1 MTNNINSNTLK
12 DIPMPDDF
20 NDDDKLRF
28 EVLYNESK
36 VKHSD
41 VYKKEPWIIYYA
53 IIMNIRSEK
62 GHLTLTDNEL
72 EELAS
77 KYKQVP
83 NEVICNGKEIPYLY
97 DSSNNPI
104 FKDNSYFFENDK
116 NGNNAFTSNVIDKVI
131 IELEDKIIYND
142 NIE

>member
-1 MTNNINSNTLK
+1 MTDINSNSLK
-12 DIPMPDDF
+12 DLPMPDDF

-41 VYKKEPWIIYYA
+41 VYKKEPWIIYFA
-53 IIMNIRSEK
+53 IVMHIRSERGK
-62 GHLTLTDNEL
+62 GTLTNEEL

-83 NEVICNGKEIPYLY
+83 KEVVCRGDEIDYLY
-97 DSSNNPI
+97 NKDDNPI
-104 FKDNSYFFENDK
+104 FKDNSYFFEN
-116 NGNNAFTSNVIDKVI
+116 NEIGNVAFTSNVNDTVV
-131 IELEDKIIYND
+131 IELENKSTSNV
-142 NIE
+142 E